1 MNGLSR
7 STEGSG
13 GETLASSELLLLS
26 VPLLIIVTTVWGNVE
41 GLKREW
47 PRYRK
52 RTGIGPGIG
61 NRNRARNKNREE

>member
-1 MNGLSR
+1 
-7 STEGSG
+7 
-13 GETLASSELLLLS
+13 
-26 VPLLIIVTTVWGNVE
+26 VWGNVE